1 MPAYIKEKGFFL
13 VLKVLFIF
21 YCLKKKKRTMSR
33 LSESNAAYVGIQG
46 TQTRSILNFIET
58 VRVSL
63 QA

>member
-1 MPAYIKEKGFFL
+1 
-13 VLKVLFIF
+13 
-21 YCLKKKKRTMSR
+21 MSR

-46 TQTRSILNFIET
+46 TQTRGILNFIET